1 MADTSMQESATPII
15 EPYLASPFST
25 SYGSFG
31 SRYSQ
36 PSARPPRKLSRR
48 ILPRPSDSEGEPL
61 LTKHVVDPEEGK
73 TIEVII
79 GQSTV
84 PQTVFNSV
92 NTLIGVGML
101 SLPLALKYSGWV
113 VGTMFF
119 LVAAVT
125 TSYTAKLLAKC
136 LDVDKSLLTY
146 ADLAYVSFGSRAR
159 VAISVLFC
167 MELLASCVA
176 LVVLFA
182 DTLSALVA
190 SVSIPAFKVICGV
203 ILVPL
208 AFLPLTL
215 LSFTSV
221 LGIFCC
227 LWIVTGIFADGLL
240 KHSGPGSLLDPSQT
254 YVVPMAWK
262 TLPLAYGLLMAPWG
276 GHGVFPN
283 IYRDMRHP
291 AKYAGAVNVTY
302 IFTWSLEVE
311 LAAIGYLMF
320 GDFVRD
326 EITSNIFLSHGYPRW
341 LSIALVVAIAIIPL
355 TKCPLNARPIF
366 STVEILLNIQ
376 PRSSP
381 GMDDPEKS
389 RLRLLLSKILARSCL
404 TCVFVLIAIVEPSFD
419 RIMSLVGS
427 LASSLVCVVL
437 TCCFHLKIFWSDLRG
452 SQKVLDGTLAVSFA
466 LMGTAGTVCA
476 FLPKS
481 WLGAAS

>member
-1 MADTSMQESATPII
+1 MHEPAAPII
-15 EPYLASPFST
+15 EPYLASPFSN
-25 SYGSFG
+25 SYGSVG
-31 SRYSQ
+31 SRFSQ
-36 PSARPPRKLSRR
+36 PSIRPPQKLSRGS
-48 ILPRPSDSEGEPL
+48 LYRPSGSEGEPL
-61 LTKHVVDPEEGK
+61 LTKHVADPEESK

-84 PQTVFNSV
+84 PQTIFNSV

-101 SLPLALKYSGWV
+101 SLPLAFKYSGWV
-113 VGTMFF
+113 VGMIFF
-119 LVAAVT
+119 LVAAIT

-136 LDVDKSLLTY
+136 LDVDRSLLTF

-176 LVVLFA
+176 LIVLFA
-182 DTLSALVA
+182 DTMNALIA

-208 AFLPLTL
+208 AFLPLRF

-227 LWIVTGIFADGLL
+227 LWIVTGILADGVL
-240 KHSGPGSLLDPSQT
+240 KRSGPGSLLDPSQT
-254 YVVPMAWK
+254 YAVPTDWR

-291 AKYAGAVNVTY
+291 AKYAGAVNITY
-302 IFTWSLEVE
+302 IFTWSLEVV

-326 EITSNIFLSHGYPRW
+326 EITSNIFLGHGYPRW
-341 LSIALVVAIAIIPL
+341 LSITLVVAIAIIPL

-366 STVEILLNIQ
+366 STVEILLDIQ
-376 PRSSP
+376 TRTAQSV
-381 GMDDPEKS
+381 DAPEKP
-389 RLRLLLSKILARSCL
+389 RLRLLLSQILARSCL
-404 TCVFVLIAIVEPSFD
+404 TCVFVLIAIVVPSFD

-427 LASSLVCVVL
+427 LACSLVCVVL
-437 TCCFHLKIFWSDLRG
+437 PCCFHLKIFWRDLRR
-452 SQKVLDGTLAVSFA
+452 SQKVLDGALAVSFA

-476 FLPKS
+476 FLPKR